1 MNREKEIANY
11 AAVFFI
17 AVSVFFLLFPSVR
30 IVQTARILLSYSLYP
45 SLHYGADYDNFV
57 RNVPENILSILKTEQ
72 ENRFLKVRIKELEIS
87 ARTAESLRD
96 ENRRLT
102 DGMGL
107 SGNLP
112 LKGVWARVVNKNTQ
126 DWYGSVF
133 INKGARD
140 GIALNSTVIGF
151 ENDRFGLAGRILE
164 VYPDFSKVILITN
177 GVSAVICSGPGAK
190 FEGLAEGRGT
200 WLIKLNYIPEGSD
213 IAEGMEMFTSPG
225 GVLFPQGL
233 PLGRVQKVHP
243 KESSMNFI
251 YADVAPAINL
261 SALKEVFVVKKYL
274 PVDLGEAAK

>member
-11 AAVFFI
+11 AAVFFT
-17 AVSVFFLLFPSVR
+17 AVSVFFLLFPSAA

-45 SLHYGADYDNFV
+45 SLHYGADYDNFI
-57 RNVPENILSILKTEQ
+57 RNVPDNILSILKTEQ
-72 ENRFLKVRIKELEIS
+72 ENRVLNVRIKELELS

-102 DGMGL
+102 SGMGL
-107 SGNLP
+107 SINLP

-133 INKGARD
+133 INKGSRD
-140 GIALNSTVIGF
+140 GISLNSTVVGF
-151 ENDRFGLAGRILE
+151 EGDRFGLAGRVFE

-177 GVSAVICSGPGAK
+177 GVSAVICSGPGAG

-200 WLIKLNYIPEGSD
+200 ELLKLNYIPEGSD
-213 IAEGMEMFTSPG
+213 ISEGMEILTSPG
-225 GVLFPQGL
+225 GVLFHQGL
-233 PLGRVQKVHP
+233 PLGRVRKVHP

-251 YADVAPAINL
+251 NADVAPAINL
-261 SALKEVFVVKKYL
+261 SALKEVYVVKRDL
-274 PVDLGEAAK
+274 PADLGEAVK